1 MKILIASGIFIPEPG
16 GPATYAVKIA
26 EEFLKLGHQV
36 SIITYSDKSEYDFDK
51 DLAYSVLRIKRSN
64 KLANYLNY
72 FKALQK
78 EAKDADRIYS
88 FDH

>member
-51 DLAYSVLRIKRSN
+51 DLAYTRKWVKDFDELTYPQPMVDHKKARERCL
-64 KLANYLNY
+64 LAY
-72 FKALQK
+72 KSG
-78 EAKDADRIYS
+78 IS
-88 FDH
+88 